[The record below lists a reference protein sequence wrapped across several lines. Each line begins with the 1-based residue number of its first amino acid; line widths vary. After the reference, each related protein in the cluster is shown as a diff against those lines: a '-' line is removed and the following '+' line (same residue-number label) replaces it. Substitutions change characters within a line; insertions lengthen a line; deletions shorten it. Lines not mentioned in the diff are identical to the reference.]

1 MKALLMEKTEDMRM
15 NINTKLL
22 HSYPVIDQETG
33 ASSIPKYQA
42 STFHQS
48 DVFNHEGFN
57 YTRFGNPTVEAA
69 EKCVAMLEDAKHGLA
84 FSSGMAAI
92 NSVLFLLSSG
102 DHLVLGKNIYGGTFQ
117 TVTEFLERFGVE
129 YTFVDES
136 NVNEWQE
143 AVRENTKMFYL
154 ETPSNPLLT
163 ITDLKK
169 VCDIAKKHQ
178 ILTACDNTFMTP
190 LEQSPLEL
198 GVDVVIHSATKFI
211 NGHSDIVA
219 GFVVTND
226 DKLNETLKRHQKALG
241 GVLSV
246 EDAWL
251 VLRGVKT
258 MGLRMEKSIKNAKE
272 IANFLK
278 TKKQVKE
285 IYYPGLET
293 HTNYDIHITQAK
305 SGGAVLSFE
314 LETKEQVER
323 LFNKCEVPIVA
334 VSLGGV
340 ESILSYPWL
349 MSHACME
356 ESERLKMGVTPTLV
370 RLSCGIEDVED
381 LINDLEQAIQ

>member
-258 MGLRMEKSIKNAKE
+258 MGLRMEKSNKNAKE
-272 IANFLK
+272 IADFLK

>member
-1 MKALLMEKTEDMRM
+1 M

-129 YTFVDES
+129 HTFVDES

-272 IANFLK
+272 IADFLK

-293 HTNYDIHITQAK
+293 HTNYDIHMTQAK

>member
-1 MKALLMEKTEDMRM
+1 M

-84 FSSGMAAI
+84 FASGMAAI

-102 DHLVLGKNIYGGTFQ
+102 DHLVLGKNIYGGTYQ

-143 AVRENTKMFYL
+143 AVKENTKMFYL
-154 ETPSNPLLT
+154 ESPSNPLLT

-258 MGLRMEKSIKNAKE
+258 MGLRMEKSINNAKE
-272 IANFLK
+272 IADFLK

-293 HTNYDIHITQAK
+293 HTNYDIHMTQAK

>member
-1 MKALLMEKTEDMRM
+1 M

-57 YTRFGNPTVEAA
+57 YTRFGNPTVEAV

-272 IANFLK
+272 IADFLK

-293 HTNYDIHITQAK
+293 HTNYDIHMTQAK

>member
-1 MKALLMEKTEDMRM
+1 M

-169 VCDIAKKHQ
+169 VCNIAKKHQ
-178 ILTACDNTFMTP
+178 ILAACDNTFMTP

-293 HTNYDIHITQAK
+293 HTDYDIQMTQAK

>member
-1 MKALLMEKTEDMRM
+1 M

-272 IANFLK
+272 IADFLK

-293 HTNYDIHITQAK
+293 HTNYDIHMTQAK

>member
-1 MKALLMEKTEDMRM
+1 M

-22 HSYPVIDQETG
+22 HGYPVIDQETG

-226 DKLNETLKRHQKALG
+226 DKLNEILKRHQKALG

-258 MGLRMEKSIKNAKE
+258 MGLRMEKSINNAKE

-293 HTNYDIHITQAK
+293 HTNYDIHMTQAK

-323 LFNKCEVPIVA
+323 LFNKCKVPIVA

>member
-1 MKALLMEKTEDMRM
+1 M

>member
-1 MKALLMEKTEDMRM
+1 M

-258 MGLRMEKSIKNAKE
+258 MGLRMEKSNKNAKE
-272 IANFLK
+272 IADFLK

>member
-1 MKALLMEKTEDMRM
+1 M

-272 IANFLK
+272 IADFLK

-293 HTNYDIHITQAK
+293 HTNYDIHMTQAK

-370 RLSCGIEDVED
+370 RLSCGIVDVED

>member
-272 IANFLK
+272 IADFLK

-293 HTNYDIHITQAK
+293 HTNYDIHMTQAK

-356 ESERLKMGVTPTLV
+356 ESERLKMGVTSTLV

>member
-1 MKALLMEKTEDMRM
+1 M

-69 EKCVAMLEDAKHGLA
+69 EKCVAMLEDAKYGLA

-226 DKLNETLKRHQKALG
+226 GKLNETLKRHQKALG

-293 HTNYDIHITQAK
+293 HTNYDIHMTQAK

>member
-272 IANFLK
+272 IADFLK

-293 HTNYDIHITQAK
+293 HTNYDIHMTQAK

-314 LETKEQVER
+314 LETKEQVES

>member
-1 MKALLMEKTEDMRM
+1 M

-22 HSYPVIDQETG
+22 HSYPVIDQKTG

-272 IANFLK
+272 IADFLK

-293 HTNYDIHITQAK
+293 HTNYDIHMTQAK
-305 SGGAVLSFE
+305 SGGAVFSFE